1 MQEKSQIK
9 KNILQFID
17 YKGITKYDFYKK
29 TGITRGVLDQNN
41 GMSEDNIA
49 RFLAYF
55 TDVNVEWLITGYGEM
70 LKDIYPSVVAETQ
83 GMYSTKGDKNIDFQ
97 RIPLYSLEAAA
108 GIVQLFRDSKPTKDY
123 IVIPNLPKCD
133 GSMYISGD
141 SMYPLL
147 KSGDIVAYKQIKDI
161 KNYSYIWGEM
171 YIVNFQTD
179 GDDYTT
185 VKYVQP
191 VENDDK
197 RIKLISQNEHH
208 KPITILKS
216 DIRALALVKASVR
229 INGMN

>member
-9 KNILQFID
+9 KNILQFIE

-41 GMSEDNIA
+41 GM
-49 RFLAYF
+49 
-55 TDVNVEWLITGYGEM
+55 T
-70 LKDIYPSVVAETQ
+70 
-83 GMYSTKGDKNIDFQ
+83 YSTKGDKNIDFQ